1 MSKRDLY
8 CEIAERTE
16 NVLHNAFLSPRIGK
30 LVAPG
35 PIGEIWVEYDGCTKI
50 ARSVS
55 GVSRSAL
62 VSLENRGRDLLLL
75 FEAGDPN
82 RPIVVDFMDDP
93 LEHMVMMDVAP
104 KPSNLPQEVLV
115 DGKRI
120 TIEAKEEVVLKC
132 GTGSITLR
140 KDGKITIRGTHLLS
154 RASGRNRIK
163 GGSVDIN

>member
-1 MSKRDLY
+1 MSKQEMYL
-8 CEIAERTE
+8 ERTE
-16 NVLHNAFLSPRIGK
+16 GVLHNTFLSPRIGK
-30 LVAPG
+30 LAAPG
-35 PIGEIWVEYDGCTKI
+35 PMGEIRVEYDGYRRI

-55 GVSRSAL
+55 RVSRDAL
-62 VSLENRGRDLLLL
+62 IKPENCGRDVLLL

-82 RPIVVDFMDDP
+82 GPIIVDLMDDP
-93 LEHMVMMDVAP
+93 LEHLVAMDVAK
-104 KPSNLPQEVLV
+104 KPSSPPQEVLV

-120 TIEAKEEVVLKC
+120 MIEAKEEVILKC
-132 GTGSITLR
+132 GAGSITLR